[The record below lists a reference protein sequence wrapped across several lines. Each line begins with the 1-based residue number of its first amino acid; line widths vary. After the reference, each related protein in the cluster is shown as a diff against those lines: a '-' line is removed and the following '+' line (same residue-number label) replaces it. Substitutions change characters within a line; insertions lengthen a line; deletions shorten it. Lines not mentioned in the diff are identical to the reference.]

1 MAANEGFLHV
11 TGWASCL
18 LRRRSRDGGAP
29 PSGFKVDKENLPA
42 DFAGTYQCGMAATR
56 ASCMSRG
63 GNVLFVKTALP
74 RWWSM
79 GMASRSKVA
88 GTKRNS
94 LDGDRLPEIVKE
106 RLLHMELENGFLE
119 ERTKLLEEEGRK
131 YRLRIDELR
140 AELRETT
147 NALLQYK
154 NRVAEYSSD
163 LREQL
168 EANDAA
174 REKISS
180 LIEENKALRRQIDQ
194 NDQPGH

>member
-42 DFAGTYQCGMAATR
+42 DFTGTYMCGMAATR

-63 GNVLFVKTALP
+63 
-74 RWWSM
+74 
-79 GMASRSKVA
+79 MAFRSKVA

-94 LDGDRLPEIVKE
+94 PDGDRLPEIVKE

-147 NALLQYK
+147 DALLQYK
-154 NRVAEYSSD
+154 NRVAEYSSNP
-163 LREQL
+163 REQL

>member
-42 DFAGTYQCGMAATR
+42 HFAGTYQCGMAATR
-56 ASCMSRG
+56 ASYMSRVG
-63 GNVLFVKTALP
+63 HPACHG
-74 RWWSM
+74 

-94 LDGDRLPEIVKE
+94 PDGDRLPEIVKE

-147 NALLQYK
+147 DALLPYK